1 MTRIHPVTL
10 EVVRNAVFSIAEEMS
25 VILMHSARSPLLKE
39 AGDFSCAL
47 TDAQGRLIA
56 QGKDIP
62 IHLGVMAFTVKEFL
76 KWLGPLRLRPGDV
89 YFTNLTRLGGNHLPD
104 VKAIRP
110 VFFEG
115 QVVAFA
121 INLAHWADIGGY
133 TAGSY
138 VTSATEI
145 YQEGL
150 QISPIRLFD
159 AEGPRREPLELI
171 LANVRGRAERE
182 GDIFAQYAA
191 DDVAVRRLQDLF
203 AHRGR
208 ETVLACFGR
217 MLEESEEQMRA
228 EIRRIPEGVYPG
240 EDFMDDDG
248 IEDRRHRI
256 AVTVTIAG
264 DEARFD
270 FAGTGAQAKGPI
282 NTTAFATCSAV
293 YYAMKAL
300 AGPHIPANDGC
311 YRPLR
316 VAIPPGSLLDCG
328 PEAPVVGGNH
338 ETTQRVVDAIFR
350 ALAPAIPDRVTAG
363 GPTTSGLT
371 FLTGRQGDGRPF
383 FLYEPHGGGEGAAAH
398 RDGTNGVRVHMSNV
412 MNTPTEVIEAE
423 FPIAVLFHE
432 LRPGS
437 AGGGK
442 HRGGLGF
449 RRAYRV
455 LCPEAQLTTMTERC
469 GVPPWGLLG
478 GEPGL
483 PYRLTLERDG
493 ERRPVPGKATVPLR
507 RGDVLLVETCGG
519 GGFGPAA
526 ERDPA
531 LIQADRREGYI

>member
-1 MTRIHPVTL
+1 MIRIHPVTL
-10 EVVRNAVFSIAEEMS
+10 EVVRNAVFSVAEEMS
-25 VILMHSARSPLLKE
+25 AILMRSARSPLLKE

-47 TDAQGRLIA
+47 TDAEGRLIA

-62 IHLGVMAFTVKEFL
+62 VHLGVMAFTIKEFL
-76 KWLGPLRLRPGDV
+76 KWLGPLGTRPGDV

-110 VFFEG
+110 VFFG
-115 QVVAFA
+115 DRLVAFA

-159 AEGPRREPLELI
+159 VEGPRREALELI

-191 DDVAVRRLQDLF
+191 NDVAVRRLQDLF
-203 AHRGR
+203 AHYGR
-208 ETVLACFGR
+208 ETVLACFAR

-228 EIRRIPEGVYPG
+228 EIRRIPDGVYRG

-270 FAGTGAQAKGPI
+270 FAGTGPQAKGPI

-350 ALAPAIPDRVTAG
+350 ALAPGIPDRVTAG
-363 GPTTSGLT
+363 GPTTSGLA

-383 FLYEPHGGGEGAAAH
+383 FLYEPHGGGEGAAGH

-412 MNTPTEVIEAE
+412 MNTPTEIIEAE
-423 FPIAVLFHE
+423 FPIEVLFHE

-437 AGGGK
+437 AGAGR

-469 GVPPWGLLG
+469 RVPPWGLFG

-483 PYRLTLERDG
+483 PYRLTLEREG

-531 LIQADRREGYI
+531 LVEADRREGYV